1 VELHQKSSS
10 MVEKQRELAN
20 LDIRGQLAWIGCITF
35 QLEPSRR
42 CKSFTNVKN
51 RHNGPGHIMMVTQV
65 AMLPVP
71 IPATAAKNSIPIIG
85 KTLMII
91 VNFLKKTKLD
101 GFSMP
106 GSRKGPLT

>member
-1 VELHQKSSS
+1 
-10 MVEKQRELAN
+10 
-20 LDIRGQLAWIGCITF
+20 
-35 QLEPSRR
+35 
-42 CKSFTNVKN
+42 
-51 RHNGPGHIMMVTQV
+51 MMVTQV